1 MRESKN
7 NICKPAVK
15 AARAFFA
22 AAAFCAL
29 FGTALFSCSF
39 FNADS
44 PSETGSI
51 TMNLPS
57 AEEISA
63 ASGGSI
69 SGAVTSSGSISD
81 AAVKTFKVRAKSAST
96 GVETVQSVAPGST
109 VNISPLGPGFWS
121 VTLFGNNA
129 DGQTIYYGKSD
140 GILVSAGRT
149 TPAAVVINP
158 MDPTTPLVATL
169 AETPAGVSLQGQ
181 GRENVM
187 GVYLSYSSG
196 GQSGSAYYDFSNAT
210 GSAKQGDDLN
220 KIAVPIPTF
229 LEPGSAVSGKVYL
242 FDRGGTALWGGS
254 IEGSVKKDGTFD
266 CAFAFLETALKGY
279 QGSPARTFLKVEEA
293 LPAQLETPLAYTF
306 ETMVYGAPSGESK
319 SYSDL
324 TIFSAAPSEACGKIP
339 VIVECGSS
347 AWAEVFDAKHKYAE
361 PTVTMPEQKIPLGA
375 TRTLSAVVSS
385 SEQKEYSVFK
395 SAQDFDAYGFKLYS
409 IQDKDTGSTVSSSS
423 YAAPANPVSSEF
435 TAPDKVKATGSGSD
449 EYTWQVTVT
458 NSAYSYFDGNETQ
471 PSKTFNGTFNV
482 SGSEWTITPASVTVE
497 RGAAFALT
505 LSCADATPADAAS
518 VTKVTLNATS
528 AKDFVPAVSGTSLVV
543 NAESFATWTSADPK
557 KVSVLVESVDA
568 GMIEVTATASG
579 GGGNVGV
586 NENFVNSQKKFSVA
600 AGKQVYFS
608 QGNLQYQA
616 KTDTWRFAEHQYD
629 VVPEEDLAFTKVTSD
644 YDEWIDVFGW
654 GSSGY
659 GRAKPYTRDYSETD
673 ASGKTI
679 QESLHVYGA
688 IGVNIDYDWGVYNPI
703 ANGGNKKGLW
713 YTLTL
718 NEWNYLFNTRTNAS
732 SLHVPARIIIEEDD
746 NSRKTIA
753 GIVLLPDDWT
763 PASVPDGVSFTT
775 TASSSPHE
783 YDTNILTCDQWEKL
797 ETTGAV
803 FLPSLGYQGS
813 GGSFYNRSN
822 DAGTSIEF
830 DYWSSSCYSSNAD
843 TKYAIYSYYGT
854 SFSSNSPSANN
865 FMPVRLVKSSVDI
878 SPNIYISPNASSGGD
893 GSAASPY
900 ASIADAIAQIKTNS
914 SRTTDYTIYIDGAL
928 TGKQEIKDITP
939 DCVKSITIKGKNGI
953 DPATGEPRD
962 SLTGDGAVSSG
973 PLLTIAT
980 NAVVKVED
988 LKITGG
994 YAEQGGGVYVGNGSI
1009 ACYVTLGSGAL
1020 ITGNKADTK
1029 GAGVYATNGDGTYL
1043 TIDGAVIKNNE
1054 LVSDTAGSRLGSAVY
1069 SIGKQLVIKGDSLIT
1084 NNLGSNEDNACPAV
1098 CVDWYQYR
1106 TSGYDISKF
1115 PESSIEGNAQIVNNT
1130 GVGVKAYVCNLS
1142 IKGNAKISGN
1152 TNAMSNSQGG
1162 GMIVEGY
1169 TRSYSST
1176 YTAKVT
1182 ISESAQISGN
1192 FADNGAGVFVKNSD
1206 TTLKIQGGSING
1218 NKAQKLGGGVYCYG
1232 ATIEISGGSI
1242 ESNEV
1247 LADSTTTEG
1256 GGGVYLESW
1265 NNTSASTSNNA
1276 AIYLSGGTIKS
1287 NTCAGGLGTGIFAND
1302 FSTSSYNEYMVKIQ
1316 DAGKVDLSNDI
1327 YLMRTTGL
1335 NPVIRIVNDLTETGT
1350 LAKVSLE
1357 KYENGNEVL
1366 GKGYYDPWTY
1376 INNHYSQFEI
1386 ANSAWTLNSSGKLVS
1401 N

>member
-1 MRESKN
+1 MRSSFTK
-7 NICKPAVK
+7 I
-15 AARAFFA
+15 AAALFFA
-22 AAAFCAL
+22 I
-29 FGTALFSCSF
+29 ALFSCNF
-39 FNADS
+39 D
-44 PSETGSI
+44 TMGSDKGAI
-51 TMNLPS
+51 TMRLPDQS
-57 AEEISA
+57 QLNAIASSGALAEVSRSVS
-63 ASGGSI
+63 SGGSI
-69 SGAVTSSGSISD
+69 SAGAVD
-81 AAVKTFKVRAKSAST
+81 QFKVVVRNISSHESIT
-96 GVETVQSVAPGST
+96 QFVAPGSSIT
-109 VNISPLGPGFWS
+109 V
-121 VTLFGNNA
+121 
-129 DGQTIYYGKSD
+129 D
-140 GILVSAGRT
+140 
-149 TPAAVVINP
+149 
-158 MDPTTPLVATL
+158 
-169 AETPAGVSLQGQ
+169 E
-181 GRENVM
+181 
-187 GVYLSYSSG
+187 
-196 GQSGSAYYDFSNAT
+196 
-210 GSAKQGDDLN
+210 
-220 KIAVPIPTF
+220 
-229 LEPGSAVSGKVYL
+229 LEPGSWDVAIFGYETATGISELKYYGNARGIAVE
-242 FDRGGTALWGGS
+242 GGETSNATVGLYNISANMPGFAFNGIDPANAQYIQYAYMSWSCAELGQGGEEFYACSFTAGGDPNHPELKPPVPVFMEPGYNYKAQVTFYVTGGLAEYAGS
-254 IEGSVKKDGTFD
+254 IDGLVPANGGLVEGNV
-266 CAFAFLETALKGY
+266 
-279 QGSPARTFLKVEEA
+279 
-293 LPAQLETPLAYTF
+293 AQLDKHLTPGNTNEAYVIGNSF
-306 ETMVYGAPSGESK
+306 AAYAAGQFVSFSLDGATVPCTDA
-319 SYSDL
+319 SYK
-324 TIFSAAPSEACGKIP
+324 AVNSEACGGSVPYIASYGKYSCVLTPLVHHPSP
-339 VIVECGSS
+339 VPSVSVPNQTVQKGQTITVS
-347 AWAEVFDAKHKYAE
+347 AALNPPAPKAWPKLTTEAEVNGFSRYIVDNANSDSDTWAHVLACSDPSADKV
-361 PTVTMPEQKIPLGA
+361 TVNDTNK
-375 TRTLSAVVSS
+375 TLS
-385 SEQKEYSVFK
+385 
-395 SAQDFDAYGFKLYS
+395 G
-409 IQDKDTGSTVSSSS
+409 
-423 YAAPANPVSSEF
+423 AAAGTNNF
-435 TAPDKVKATGSGSD
+435 AWT
-449 EYTWQVTVT
+449 VTVT
-458 NSAYSYFDGNETQ
+458 PGSFGQTPAPTPATANFTATCVVPTQ
-471 PSKTFNGTFNV
+471 PS
-482 SGSEWTITPASVTVE
+482 
-497 RGAAFALT
+497 
-505 LSCADATPADAAS
+505 
-518 VTKVTLNATS
+518 
-528 AKDFVPAVSGTSLVV
+528 
-543 NAESFATWTSADPK
+543 
-557 KVSVLVESVDA
+557 
-568 GMIEVTATASG
+568 G
-579 GGGNVGV
+579 GGSSGNAAV
-586 NENFVNSQKKFSVA
+586 NENFVQSQKKFTVA

-616 KTDTWRFAEHQYD
+616 KTDTWHFAEHQYD

-659 GRAKPYTRDYSETD
+659 GRAKPYTRDYSVTD
-673 ASGKTI
+673 ESGKSI
-679 QESLHVYGA
+679 LASLRVYGA

-703 ANGGNKKGLW
+703 SNGDNKKGLW
-713 YTLTL
+713 YTLTDA
-718 NEWNYLFNTRTNAS
+718 EWTYLLNTRTNAS
-732 SLHVPARIIIEEDD
+732 SLRAPA
-746 NSRKTIA
+746 TITDTTTSPAKSVA
-753 GIVLLPDDWT
+753 GLVVLPDDWT
-763 PASVPDGVSFTT
+763 APSDISFTIPVT
-775 TASSSPHE
+775 TTGDAGWAVNVFTLE
-783 YDTNILTCDQWEKL
+783 EWEKM
-797 ETTGAV
+797 ECSGAV
-803 FLPSLGYQGS
+803 FLPALGMQDS
-813 GGSFYNRSN
+813 SGSFSNRSSN
-822 DAGTSIEF
+822 F
-830 DYWSSSCYSSNAD
+830 RVYYWSSSCYSSNDD
-843 TKYAIYSYYGT
+843 TKYCIEYDGPTGSPYRY
-854 SFSSNSPSANN
+854 SPSANN
-865 FMPVRLVKSSVDI
+865 FMPVRLVKSAVDI
-878 SPNIYISPNASSGGD
+878 SPNIYISASAGSGGD

-928 TGKQEIKDITP
+928 TGKQEIKEITP

-1169 TRSYSST
+1169 TPYYSST
-1176 YTAKVT
+1176 YTANVT
-1182 ISESAQISGN
+1182 ISENAQISGN
-1192 FADNGAGVFVKNSD
+1192 FADNGAGVFVKNND
-1206 TTLKIQGGSING
+1206 TTLKIEGGSISG

-1232 ATIEISGGSI
+1232 GTVKISGGSI

-1265 NNTSASTSNNA
+1265 NNTSAGTSNNA
-1276 AIYLSGGTIKS
+1276 TIYLSGGTIKS

>member
-1 MRESKN
+1 MRSSFTK
-7 NICKPAVK
+7 I
-15 AARAFFA
+15 A
-22 AAAFCAL
+22 AALL
-29 FGTALFSCSF
+29 FAIALFSCNF
-39 FNADS
+39 D
-44 PSETGSI
+44 TMGSDKGAI
-51 TMNLPS
+51 TMRLPDQS
-57 AEEISA
+57 QLNAIASSGALAEVSRSVS
-63 ASGGSI
+63 SGGSI
-69 SGAVTSSGSISD
+69 SAGAVD
-81 AAVKTFKVRAKSAST
+81 QFKVVVRNISSHESIT
-96 GVETVQSVAPGST
+96 QFVAPGSSIT
-109 VNISPLGPGFWS
+109 V
-121 VTLFGNNA
+121 
-129 DGQTIYYGKSD
+129 D
-140 GILVSAGRT
+140 
-149 TPAAVVINP
+149 
-158 MDPTTPLVATL
+158 
-169 AETPAGVSLQGQ
+169 E
-181 GRENVM
+181 
-187 GVYLSYSSG
+187 
-196 GQSGSAYYDFSNAT
+196 
-210 GSAKQGDDLN
+210 
-220 KIAVPIPTF
+220 
-229 LEPGSAVSGKVYL
+229 LEPGSWDVAIFGYASTGTSGDPIYYGNARGIAVE
-242 FDRGGTALWGGS
+242 GGETSNATVGLYNISANMPGFGFNGVDPSAAMNIQYAYMTWSCSELGQGGEEFYACSFTAGGDPNHPELKPPVPVFMEPGYNYKAQVTFYVTGGLAEYTGS
-254 IEGSVKKDGTFD
+254 IDGLVPANGGLVEGNV
-266 CAFAFLETALKGY
+266 
-279 QGSPARTFLKVEEA
+279 
-293 LPAQLETPLAYTF
+293 AQLDKHLTPGNTNEAYVIGNSF
-306 ETMVYGAPSGESK
+306 AAYAAGQFVSFSLDGATVPCADA
-319 SYSDL
+319 SYK
-324 TIFSAAPSEACGKIP
+324 AVNSEACGGSVPYIASYGKYSCVLTPLVHHSSP
-339 VIVECGSS
+339 VPSVSVPNQTVQKGQTITVSPSLNPPAPKVWPMLTTE
-347 AWAEVFDAKHKYAE
+347 AEVNGFSRYIVD
-361 PTVTMPEQKIPLGA
+361 
-375 TRTLSAVVSS
+375 SASS
-385 SEQKEYSVFK
+385 DSDTWAHVLACSDQ
-395 SAQDFDAYGFKLYS
+395 SA
-409 IQDKDTGSTVSSSS
+409 
-423 YAAPANPVSSEF
+423 
-435 TAPDKVKATGSGSD
+435 DKVTVNDTNKTLTGAAAGSNNFRW
-449 EYTWQVTVT
+449 TVTVT
-458 NSAYSYFDGNETQ
+458 AGSFGESPASSTATTNFTATCVVPTQ
-471 PSKTFNGTFNV
+471 PSGG
-482 SGSEWTITPASVTVE
+482 SGN
-497 RGAAFALT
+497 AA
-505 LSCADATPADAAS
+505 
-518 VTKVTLNATS
+518 
-528 AKDFVPAVSGTSLVV
+528 
-543 NAESFATWTSADPK
+543 
-557 KVSVLVESVDA
+557 
-568 GMIEVTATASG
+568 
-579 GGGNVGV
+579 V
-586 NENFVNSQKKFSVA
+586 NENFVQSQKKFSVS

-616 KTDTWRFAEHQYD
+616 STGTWRFAEHQYD
-629 VVPEEDLAFTKVTSD
+629 VVPEDKLEFANINST
-644 YDEWIDVFGW
+644 YEEWIDLFGW

-659 GRAKPYTRDYSETD
+659 GRAKPYTRDYSVTD
-673 ASGKTI
+673 ESGKSILT
-679 QESLHVYGA
+679 SLNVYGA

-718 NEWNYLFNTRTNAS
+718 NEWDYLFNTRTNAN
-732 SLHVPARIIIEEDD
+732 SLHVPARIKENASSE
-746 NSRKTIA
+746 NTIA

-775 TASSSPHE
+775 TASSSP
-783 YDTNILTCDQWEKL
+783 YDTNILTYDQWEKL

-803 FLPSLGYQGS
+803 FLPSLGYQES
-813 GGSFYNRSN
+813 GGSFYKRSN

-830 DYWSSSCYSSNAD
+830 DYWSSSCPNSNTD
-843 TKYAIYSYYGT
+843 TKYCIYSYLGT
-854 SFSSNSPSANN
+854 SFSYYTPSANN
-865 FMPVRLVKSSVDI
+865 FMPVRLVKSAVDI
-878 SPNIYISPNASSGGD
+878 SPNIYISASASSGGD

-962 SLTGDGAVSSG
+962 SLTGDGAASSG

-1020 ITGNKADTK
+1020 ITGNKADTM

-1106 TSGYDISKF
+1106 TNGYDISKF

-1182 ISESAQISGN
+1182 ISENAQISGN

-1206 TTLKIQGGSING
+1206 TTLKIEGGSING

-1265 NNTSASTSNNA
+1265 NNASAGTSNNA

-1327 YLMRTTGL
+1327 YLMRTSYL

-1386 ANSAWTLNSSGKLVS
+1386 ANSAWTLNSSGQLVS

>member
-1 MRESKN
+1 MSINTRNKIS
-7 NICKPAVK
+7 
-15 AARAFFA
+15 AALGFARTFA
-22 AAAFCAL
+22 AALAVCAVIS
-29 FGTALFSCSF
+29 SCEIF
-39 FNADS
+39 HADN
-44 PSETGSI
+44 PSQIGSI
-51 TMNLPS
+51 TMRLPS
-57 AEEISA
+57 AEQMSA
-63 ASGGSI
+63 ASGGAI
-69 SGAVTSSGSISD
+69 SGAVTSYGILGDSSVAS
-81 AAVKTFKVRAKSAST
+81 FKVRAKNAVT
-96 GVETVQSVAPGST
+96 GLETSQITQPGSIIK
-109 VNISPLGPGFWS
+109 ISPLEPGFWN
-121 VTLFGNNA
+121 VTVFGNNS
-129 DGQTIYYGKSD
+129 DGQTIYYGNSAN
-140 GILVSAGRT
+140 ILVAAGKT
-149 TPAAVVINP
+149 TPASVVINP
-158 MDPTTPLVATL
+158 VNSSTPLVATL

-196 GQSGSAYYDFSNAT
+196 GQSGSAYYDFSNAA

-220 KIAVPIPTF
+220 KITVPIPAF

-306 ETMVYGAPSGESK
+306 ETMAYGAPAGESK

-324 TIFSAAPSEACGKIP
+324 TIFSVAPSEACGKIP

-385 SEQKEYSVFK
+385 SEQKEYSVFRA
-395 SAQDFDAYGFKLYS
+395 AQDFDAYGFKLYS
-409 IQDKDTGSTVSSSS
+409 IQAKDTGSTVSASS

-449 EYTWQVTVT
+449 DYTWQVTVT
-458 NSAYSYFDGNETQ
+458 NSAYSYFDGNEAQ
-471 PSKTFNGTFNV
+471 PSQTFSGTFNV

-505 LSCADATPADAAS
+505 LSCADATEADAKS
-518 VTKVTLNATS
+518 VTTVTLKMNTP
-528 AKDFVPAVSGTSLVV
+528 KDFVPTVSGTSLVV

-557 KVSVLVESVDA
+557 KVFVYVESVDA
-568 GMIEVTATASG
+568 GMIEVTATAPSG
-579 GGGNVGV
+579 GGGGGNAAV
-586 NENFVNSQKKFSVA
+586 NENFVQSQKKFSVG
-600 AGKQVYFS
+600 AGMQVYFS

-616 KTDTWRFAEHQYD
+616 STDTWRFAEHQYD

-673 ASGKTI
+673 ESGKSILT
-679 QESLHVYGA
+679 SLNVYGA

-713 YTLTL
+713 YTLTDA
-718 NEWNYLFNTRTNAS
+718 EWTYLLNTRTNAS
-732 SLHVPARIIIEEDD
+732 SLRAPA
-746 NSRKTIA
+746 TITDTTTSPAKSVA
-753 GIVLLPDDWT
+753 GLVVLPDDWT
-763 PASVPDGVSFTT
+763 APSDISFTIPVT
-775 TASSSPHE
+775 TTGDAGWAVNVFTLE
-783 YDTNILTCDQWEKL
+783 EWEKM
-797 ETTGAV
+797 ECSGAV
-803 FLPSLGYQGS
+803 FLPALGMQDS
-813 GGSFYNRSN
+813 SGSFSNRSSN
-822 DAGTSIEF
+822 F
-830 DYWSSSCYSSNAD
+830 RVYYWSSSCYSSND
-843 TKYAIYSYYGT
+843 NTKYCIEYDGPTGSPYRY
-854 SFSSNSPSANN
+854 SPSANN

-878 SPNIYISPNASSGGD
+878 SPNIYISPNAGSGGD

-962 SLTGDGAVSSG
+962 SLAGDGAASSG

-980 NAVVKVED
+980 NVVVKVED

-1169 TRSYSST
+1169 TRSYSYT

-1182 ISESAQISGN
+1182 ISENAQISGN
-1192 FADNGAGVFVKNSD
+1192 FADNGAGVFVKNND
-1206 TTLKIQGGSING
+1206 TTLKIEGGSING

-1242 ESNEV
+1242 ESNQV

-1265 NNTSASTSNNA
+1265 DNTSAGTSNKA

-1302 FSTSSYNEYMVKIQ
+1302 FLTSSSNEYMVKIQ
-1316 DAGKVDLSNDI
+1316 DAGKVDLNNDI
-1327 YLMRTTGL
+1327 YLMRTTYL

>member
-1 MRESKN
+1 MHNSFTK
-7 NICKPAVK
+7 I
-15 AARAFFA
+15 A
-22 AAAFCAL
+22 AALL
-29 FGTALFSCSF
+29 FAIALFSCNF
-39 FNADS
+39 D
-44 PSETGSI
+44 TMGSDKGAI
-51 TMNLPS
+51 TMRLPDQS
-57 AEEISA
+57 QLNAIASSGALAEVSRSVS
-63 ASGGSI
+63 SGGSI
-69 SGAVTSSGSISD
+69 SAGAVD
-81 AAVKTFKVRAKSAST
+81 QFKVVVRNISSHESIT
-96 GVETVQSVAPGST
+96 QFVAPGSSIT
-109 VNISPLGPGFWS
+109 V
-121 VTLFGNNA
+121 
-129 DGQTIYYGKSD
+129 D
-140 GILVSAGRT
+140 
-149 TPAAVVINP
+149 
-158 MDPTTPLVATL
+158 
-169 AETPAGVSLQGQ
+169 E
-181 GRENVM
+181 
-187 GVYLSYSSG
+187 
-196 GQSGSAYYDFSNAT
+196 
-210 GSAKQGDDLN
+210 
-220 KIAVPIPTF
+220 
-229 LEPGSAVSGKVYL
+229 LEPGSWDVAIFGYETATGISELKYYGNARGISVEGGETSNATVGLYNISGNMPGFGFNVSSAANVNYAYINYSCDDLGQSGEAFYY
-242 FDRGGTALWGGS
+242 FDSYDTSYDSTKPLMPPLPIFMEPGYAYKATASLYSAMGECVFAGTAQGTVPSAGGLV
-254 IEGSVKKDGTFD
+254 EGTLNAPTDPLQATVMFNDHYVIGDS
-266 CAFAFLETALKGY
+266 FADF
-279 QGSPARTFLKVEEA
+279 VE
-293 LPAQLETPLAYTF
+293 
-306 ETMVYGAPSGESK
+306 
-319 SYSDL
+319 SYS
-324 TIFSAAPSEACGKIP
+324 PSFNYGSESIPCSNLSFKAINASACGLSVPYIASY
-339 VIVECGSS
+339 ENSS
-347 AWAEVFDAKHKYAE
+347 FVLL
-361 PTVTMPEQKIPLGA
+361 PTVYHPTIVPSVSVSNKTIQKGQTI
-375 TRTLSAVVSS
+375 
-385 SEQKEYSVFK
+385 
-395 SAQDFDAYGFKLYS
+395 
-409 IQDKDTGSTVSSSS
+409 TVSPSLNPP
-423 YAAPANPVSSEF
+423 APKEWPTLTKEAYVNGFRRYIVDSATTYHDTWAHVLACSE
-435 TAPDKVKATGSGSD
+435 TSADKVTVNDTNKTLTGAAAGSNNF
-449 EYTWQVTVT
+449 TWTVTVT
-458 NSAYSYFDGNETQ
+458 ASADTFGETPAQNTATANFTATCVVPTQ
-471 PSKTFNGTFNV
+471 PSGGGS
-482 SGSEWTITPASVTVE
+482 SGS
-497 RGAAFALT
+497 GNAA
-505 LSCADATPADAAS
+505 
-518 VTKVTLNATS
+518 
-528 AKDFVPAVSGTSLVV
+528 
-543 NAESFATWTSADPK
+543 
-557 KVSVLVESVDA
+557 
-568 GMIEVTATASG
+568 
-579 GGGNVGV
+579 V
-586 NENFVNSQKKFSVA
+586 NENFVQSQKKFTVA

-616 KTDTWRFAEHQYD
+616 STDTWRFAEHQYD

-718 NEWNYLFNTRTNAS
+718 NEWNYLFNTRTNAN
-732 SLHVPARIIIEEDD
+732 SLHVPARIKENASSE
-746 NSRKTIA
+746 NTIA
-753 GIVLLPDDWT
+753 GIGLLPDDWT

-775 TASSSPHE
+775 TASSSA
-783 YDTNILTCDQWEKL
+783 YDTNILTYDQWEKL

-803 FLPSLGYQGS
+803 FLPSVGYQGS

-830 DYWSSSCYSSNAD
+830 DYWSSSCPNSNND

-854 SFSSNSPSANN
+854 SFSSNAPSADN
-865 FMPVRLVKSSVDI
+865 FMPVRLVKSAVDI
-878 SPNIYISPNASSGGD
+878 SPNIYISASAGSGGD

-962 SLTGDGAVSSG
+962 SLTGDGAASSG

-1020 ITGNKADTK
+1020 IAGNKADTK
-1029 GAGVYATNGDGTYL
+1029 GAGVYATDGDGTYL

-1106 TSGYDISKF
+1106 TNGYNISKF

-1169 TRSYSST
+1169 TPYYNST
-1176 YTAKVT
+1176 YNAKVT
-1182 ISESAQISGN
+1182 ISENAQISGN

-1206 TTLKIQGGSING
+1206 TTLKIEGGSING

-1265 NNTSASTSNNA
+1265 NNTSTNTSNNA
-1276 AIYLSGGTIKS
+1276 TIYLSGGTIKS
-1287 NTCAGGLGTGIFAND
+1287 NTCTGGLGTGIFAND
-1302 FSTSSYNEYMVKIQ
+1302 FSTSSYNEYMVRIK

-1327 YLMRTTGL
+1327 YLMRTSYL

-1376 INNHYSQFEI
+1376 INNHYSQFVI
-1386 ANSAWTLNSSGKLVS
+1386 TNSAWTLNSSGELVS

>member
-1 MRESKN
+1 
-7 NICKPAVK
+7 
-15 AARAFFA
+15 
-22 AAAFCAL
+22 
-29 FGTALFSCSF
+29 
-39 FNADS
+39 
-44 PSETGSI
+44 
-51 TMNLPS
+51 
-57 AEEISA
+57 
-63 ASGGSI
+63 
-69 SGAVTSSGSISD
+69 
-81 AAVKTFKVRAKSAST
+81 
-96 GVETVQSVAPGST
+96 
-109 VNISPLGPGFWS
+109 
-121 VTLFGNNA
+121 
-129 DGQTIYYGKSD
+129 
-140 GILVSAGRT
+140 
-149 TPAAVVINP
+149 
-158 MDPTTPLVATL
+158 
-169 AETPAGVSLQGQ
+169 
-181 GRENVM
+181 
-187 GVYLSYSSG
+187 
-196 GQSGSAYYDFSNAT
+196 
-210 GSAKQGDDLN
+210 
-220 KIAVPIPTF
+220 
-229 LEPGSAVSGKVYL
+229 
-242 FDRGGTALWGGS
+242 
-254 IEGSVKKDGTFD
+254 
-266 CAFAFLETALKGY
+266 
-279 QGSPARTFLKVEEA
+279 
-293 LPAQLETPLAYTF
+293 
-306 ETMVYGAPSGESK
+306 
-319 SYSDL
+319 
-324 TIFSAAPSEACGKIP
+324 
-339 VIVECGSS
+339 
-347 AWAEVFDAKHKYAE
+347 
-361 PTVTMPEQKIPLGA
+361 
-375 TRTLSAVVSS
+375 
-385 SEQKEYSVFK
+385 
-395 SAQDFDAYGFKLYS
+395 
-409 IQDKDTGSTVSSSS
+409 
-423 YAAPANPVSSEF
+423 
-435 TAPDKVKATGSGSD
+435 
-449 EYTWQVTVT
+449 
-458 NSAYSYFDGNETQ
+458 
-471 PSKTFNGTFNV
+471 
-482 SGSEWTITPASVTVE
+482 
-497 RGAAFALT
+497 
-505 LSCADATPADAAS
+505 
-518 VTKVTLNATS
+518 
-528 AKDFVPAVSGTSLVV
+528 
-543 NAESFATWTSADPK
+543 
-557 KVSVLVESVDA
+557 
-568 GMIEVTATASG
+568 MIEVTATAPSG
-579 GGGNVGV
+579 GGGGGTVGV

-616 KTDTWRFAEHQYD
+616 STDTWRFAEHQYD

-713 YTLTL
+713 YTLTF

-775 TASSSPHE
+775 TASSSA

-830 DYWSSSCYSSNAD
+830 DYWSSSCPNSTYD
-843 TKYAIYSYYGT
+843 TKYSIYSYYGT
-854 SFSSNSPSANN
+854 SFGSNSPSADN
-865 FMPVRLVKSSVDI
+865 FMPVRLVKSAVDI

-914 SRTTDYTIYIDGAL
+914 SRITDYTIYIDGAL

-962 SLTGDGAVSSG
+962 SLAGDGAASSG

-1020 ITGNKADTK
+1020 ITGNKADTM

-1054 LVSDTAGSRLGSAVY
+1054 LVSTTAGSRLGSAVY

-1106 TSGYDISKF
+1106 TNGYNISKF

-1169 TRSYSST
+1169 TRYYNST

-1182 ISESAQISGN
+1182 ISENAQISGN

-1206 TTLKIQGGSING
+1206 TTLKIEGGSING

-1276 AIYLSGGTIKS
+1276 TIYLSGGTIKS

-1366 GKGYYDPWTY
+1366 GKGYSDPWTY

-1386 ANSAWTLNSSGKLVS
+1386 ANSAWTLNSSGELVS